1 MSSWRR
7 WLEVA
12 LALGGA
18 FGAYFL
24 LPVSTEV
31 RGSEWARAGAGIAV
45 LLLLVVLVLRQVLLQ
60 IQSPDRRLD
69 GLLVAIVV
77 GVTGFAMMF
86 YVIAVHRADE
96 FVGIETRID
105 ALYYTMS
112 TLLTVGYGDV
122 HATGQLA
129 RGLVVVQMVFNV
141 VVIATAATTL
151 SNQVRGRA
159 VARAQARGEDRQAGR
174 TQRNPR

>member
-1 MSSWRR
+1 MSGWRR
-7 WLEVA
+7 WLEIVVV
-12 LALGGA
+12 LAVTL
-18 FGAYFL
+18 GAYFL
-24 LPVSTEV
+24 VPISTQA
-31 RGSEWARAGAGIAV
+31 RGSEWVRAVLGLLL

-60 IQSPDRRLD
+60 VQQPDRRLD
-69 GLLVAIVV
+69 GLVVAILI
-77 GVTGFAMMF
+77 GVCGFALLF
-86 YVIAVHRADE
+86 FTIATHRSDQ
-96 FVGIETRID
+96 FVGIETRLD

-151 SNQVRGRA
+151 SNQVRSRA
-159 VARAQARGEDRQAGR
+159 LARAEARQAGR